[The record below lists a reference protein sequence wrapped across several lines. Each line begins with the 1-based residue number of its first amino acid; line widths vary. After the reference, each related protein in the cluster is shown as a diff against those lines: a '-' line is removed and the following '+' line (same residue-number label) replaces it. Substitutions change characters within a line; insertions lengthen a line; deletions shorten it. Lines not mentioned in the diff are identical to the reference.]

1 MTTNPFRQ
9 RHTGPTINPFT
20 GKPNPVPDGVGEGP
34 PDTPDSRA
42 SASVTSTAGAAGS
55 ASVAEGADADHV
67 EALVARAREIKAE
80 QSRLSDELAQI
91 KTELWDAA
99 GHKYVKLPGGA
110 AFRKG
115 STLTPKRRVDYK
127 TLEHQ
132 FPEAY
137 HATVTVTEPDPDA
150 PGALYLHAQG
160 DDAK

>member
-137 HATVTVTEPDPDA
+137 HATVTVTEPDPNT
-150 PGALYLHAQG
+150 PGALYL
-160 DDAK
+160 

>member
-42 SASVTSTAGAAGS
+42 SASVTSTADAAGS

-115 STLTPKRRVDYK
+115 STLTPKRRVDYQI
-127 TLEHQ
+127 LEEQ
-132 FPEAY
+132 FPAAYEA
-137 HATVTVTEPDPDA
+137 AVTVTIPDPNT
-150 PGALYLHAQG
+150 PGALYL
-160 DDAK
+160 

>member
-110 AFRKG
+110 EFRKG

-137 HATVTVTEPDPDA
+137 HATVTVTEPDPNT
-150 PGALYLHAQG
+150 PGALYL
-160 DDAK
+160 

>member
-137 HATVTVTEPDPDA
+137 HATVTVTIPDPENTR
-150 PGALYLHAQG
+150 GALYL
-160 DDAK
+160 

>member
-137 HATVTVTEPDPDA
+137 HATVTETEPDPNT
-150 PGALYLHAQG
+150 PGALYL
-160 DDAK
+160 

>member
-9 RHTGPTINPFT
+9 RHTGINPFT

-115 STLTPKRRVDYK
+115 STLTPKRRVDYQI
-127 TLEHQ
+127 LEHQ

-137 HATVTVTEPDPDA
+137 HAAVTVTEPDPNT
-150 PGALYLHAQG
+150 PGALYL
-160 DDAK
+160 

>member
-55 ASVAEGADADHV
+55 ASLAEGADADHV

-91 KTELWDAA
+91 KTELCDAA

-115 STLTPKRRVDYK
+115 STLTPKRRVDYQI
-127 TLEHQ
+127 LEHQ

-137 HATVTVTEPDPDA
+137 HAAVTVTIPDPENT
-150 PGALYLHAQG
+150 PGALYL
-160 DDAK
+160 